1 MQRVVAAAD
10 DLTSDTGSRAELLR
24 RAIGVGAGGRM
35 DRARGRPGRIG
46 PGPEDVIVPPR
57 SKGGSPVAR
66 RNIDSDHLRGG
77 SFKKQGV
84 VRTRGLVERVGNFHV
99 AALDRELATE
109 GLDAGVAEI
118 GPLNARQ
125 AAARREIAL
134 RPPGA
139 SGAWHPLRK

>member
-1 MQRVVAAAD
+1 MQRIVVAAD

-35 DRARGRPGRIG
+35 DRARGRPRRIG

-66 RNIDSDHLRGG
+66 RNIDSDHLRGS
-77 SFKKQGV
+77 SFKKQDV
-84 VRTRGLVERVGNFHV
+84 VRTHRLVERIRNFHV

-109 GLDAGVAEI
+109 GLDAGVTEV

-125 AAARREIAL
+125 AAAWQEIDL
-134 RPPGA
+134 RATCARGA
-139 SGAWHPLRK
+139 CEPI

>member
-1 MQRVVAAAD
+1 
-10 DLTSDTGSRAELLR
+10 
-24 RAIGVGAGGRM
+24 M
-35 DRARGRPGRIG
+35 DRARGRPRRIG
-46 PGPEDVIVPPR
+46 PGPEYVIVPPR

-109 GLDAGVAEI
+109 GLDAGVAKI

-125 AAARREIAL
+125 AATWKETDRRATCACSAREPIRRTGEVVKEDVIPVTQEFTQHAD
-134 RPPGA
+134 
-139 SGAWHPLRK
+139 SGEH

>member
-1 MQRVVAAAD
+1 MRKKVVAAD
-10 DLTSDTGSRAELLR
+10 DLTRDTGSRAELLR
-24 RAIGVGAGGRM
+24 RAVGLVAGRRM
-35 DRARGRPGRIG
+35 DHARGRPRRIG

-125 AAARREIAL
+125 AAARQEIDL
-134 RPPGA
+134 RATCACSACEPI
-139 SGAWHPLRK
+139 